1 MQKFECFKKNTTFAA
16 VFKSNGHF
24 GNVDYKYIS

>member
-1 MQKFECFKKNTTFAA
+1 MSDFFCNFAA

-24 GNVDYKYIS
+24 GNVDYKFISYAIL

>member
-1 MQKFECFKKNTTFAA
+1 MQKLACFKKNTTFA
-16 VFKSNGHF
+16 KSNGHF